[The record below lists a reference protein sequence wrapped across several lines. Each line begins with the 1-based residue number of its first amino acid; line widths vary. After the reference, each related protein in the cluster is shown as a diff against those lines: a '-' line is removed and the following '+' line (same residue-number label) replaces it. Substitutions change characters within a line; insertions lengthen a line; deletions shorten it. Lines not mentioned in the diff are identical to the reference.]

1 MLLKVK
7 SHRNIGPDNKN
18 EIKRDPGNEIDKHGL
33 PRFIVG
39 DDTANTA
46 SYLQKPSCISSID
59 TIATGSDI
67 PEFPIVHMQSGEI
80 VSL

>member
-1 MLLKVK
+1 MLFKVN
-7 SHRNIGPDNKN
+7 SHRTSDPIIKMKKK
-18 EIKRDPGNEIDKHGL
+18 KRDPGIDKHGL
-33 PRFIVG
+33 LRFIVG
-39 DDTANTA
+39 DNTANTA

-67 PEFPIVHMQSGEI
+67 PEFPIVHMHSGEN